1 MYILVSEG
9 TNQKGLKMYYINKTQ
24 DATRKSI
31 EKRMINA
38 VIKNRNTDLLVA
50 EAEAMYKNSLI
61 NDSDFN
67 FLTDIETIKMIYA

>member
-1 MYILVSEG
+1 
-9 TNQKGLKMYYINKTQ
+9 MYYINKTQ